1 MRKCLTIG
9 ILFFLSVLFVSAQ
22 QKETL
27 VLIKTNMG
35 NIKIKLYNTTPKHR
49 DNFIKLINKK
59 YYDSL
64 LFHRVMKDF
73 MIQAGDPESK
83 HAPKS
88 KQLGSGGP
96 NYTIPAEF
104 HPELIHKKGALAA
117 ARSGD
122 EVNPLKASS
131 GSQFYIVVGKV
142 YSDNSL
148 SQIETKLNENRKQ
161 NHVREYL
168 NRPENKALKNEIGKY
183 QKEHNIA
190 KLDSIGDKVV
200 KIIDENYKNEPAI
213 KFSEQQRNIYKTIG
227 GTPFLDMNYTVFG
240 EVVEGLDVVDKIA
253 AVETL
258 PGDRPTNDVII
269 LSARIVPEYK
279 IKICPN

>member
-168 NRPENKALKNEIGKY
+168 NRPENISLKNEIGKY

-200 KIIDENYKNEPAI
+200 KLIDEKYKNEPTI

-269 LSARIVPEYK
+269 LSARIVPE
-279 IKICPN
+279 

>member
-1 MRKCLTIG
+1 MRKCITTG
-9 ILFFLSVLFVSAQ
+9 ILFILFVFYVSAQ

-35 NIKIKLYNTTPKHR
+35 NIKIKLYNSTPKHR
-49 DNFIKLINKK
+49 DNFIKLVNKK

-148 SQIETKLNENRKQ
+148 SQIEAKLNENRKQ

-168 NRPENKALKNEIGKY
+168 NKPENKALKNEIGKY

-200 KIIDENYKNEPAI
+200 KIIDEKYKNEPAI

-258 PGDRPTNDVII
+258 PGDRPANDVII
-269 LSARIVPEYK
+269 LSARIVPE
-279 IKICPN
+279 

>member
-1 MRKCLTIG
+1 
-9 ILFFLSVLFVSAQ
+9 
-22 QKETL
+22 
-27 VLIKTNMG
+27 
-35 NIKIKLYNTTPKHR
+35 
-49 DNFIKLINKK
+49 
-59 YYDSL
+59 
-64 LFHRVMKDF
+64 MKDF

-142 YSDNSL
+142 YSDYSL

-269 LSARIVPEYK
+269 LSARIVPE
-279 IKICPN
+279 